1 MRTLTLFL
9 FILLFSIHI
18 FGQKAMPD
26 VTIKSLDGQS
36 VSVKKI
42 IENKLTL
49 VNFWATWCGPCK
61 IELDHLKDIY
71 PSWQE
76 KYGLQLVAITIDNPR
91 QLSKVAPMIKSKGW
105 PYLFFEDSVGNL
117 KNKLN
122 FQSIPQSY
130 LVNKEGKV
138 VWSNMGYSPGVE
150 IEIEKQIQKAVAK

>member
-1 MRTLTLFL
+1 MRILTLLIF
-9 FILLFSIHI
+9 LLFSVYI
-18 FGQKAMPD
+18 FGQKTMPD
-26 VTIKSLDGQS
+26 VTVKTLDGQS

-42 IENKLTL
+42 IENRLTL
-49 VNFWATWCGPCK
+49 INFWATWCGPCK

-76 KYGLQLVAITIDNPR
+76 KYGLQIVAITIDNPR

-105 PYLFFEDSVGNL
+105 PYLFFEDAVGNL

-130 LVNKEGKV
+130 LLNKEGKV
-138 VWSNMGYSPGVE
+138 VWSNMGYAPGVE
-150 IEIEKQIQKAVAK
+150 LEIEKQIQKAITK

>member
-1 MRTLTLFL
+1 MRTPTLL
-9 FILLFSIHI
+9 ALLLFFIPV
-18 FGQKAMPD
+18 FGQKSMPD

-42 IENKLTL
+42 TENKLTL
-49 VNFWATWCGPCK
+49 INFWATWCGPCK

-105 PYLFFEDSVGNL
+105 PYLFYEDSAGNL
-117 KNKLN
+117 KNKLS
-122 FQSIPQSY
+122 FQTIPQSY
-130 LVNKEGKV
+130 LVNREGKV
-138 VWSNMGYSPGVE
+138 VWSHMGYVPGVE
-150 IEIEKQIQKAVAK
+150 KEIEKEIQKAMTN